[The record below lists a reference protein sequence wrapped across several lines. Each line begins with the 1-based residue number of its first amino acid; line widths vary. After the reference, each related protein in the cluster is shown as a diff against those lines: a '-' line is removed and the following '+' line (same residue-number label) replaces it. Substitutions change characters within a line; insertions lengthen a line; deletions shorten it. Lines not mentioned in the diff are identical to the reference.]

1 MMKKPLTPME
11 HPEEQEFSD
20 LRDEIADRI
29 DSLPPE
35 RKEEETSTDPSGAED
50 LSAVKLAQKG
60 DRREFDRLVQK
71 YQDAVV
77 SLCTHLMRNRSE
89 GEDAAQDTFVSAF
102 RQIHTFRGESRF
114 FTWLYS
120 IAVNMCRNRQRSF
133 WQRLF
138 QHSASTG
145 APDVD
150 KDLTETI
157 EILDSTPWPSEQ
169 LEKKELRDQIKR
181 VLMQMP
187 ARYREL
193 IVLRDIKELSYSDI
207 AAILEVPLGTVKS
220 GLARARL
227 AMQVELRGLV
237 DGI

>member
-1 MMKKPLTPME
+1 MKKPLTPME
-11 HPEEQEFSD
+11 NPEEQEFAD

-35 RKEEETSTDPSGAED
+35 RKEEETATDAAGAED
-50 LSAVKLAQKG
+50 IAAVKLAKKG
-60 DRREFDRLVQK
+60 DRKEFNRLVQK
-71 YQDAVV
+71 YQDSVV
-77 SLCTHLMRNRSE
+77 SLCTHLMRNRTE

-102 RQIHTFRGESRF
+102 QAIGSFRGESRF

-138 QHSASTG
+138 LHSASTG

-150 KDLTETI
+150 RDLSETI

-193 IVLRDIKELSYSDI
+193 IVLRDIKELSYSEI
-207 AAILEVPLGTVKS
+207 AAILEIPLGTVKS

>member
-1 MMKKPLTPME
+1 ME
-11 HPEEQEFSD
+11 HPEEEYSD

-35 RKEEETSTDPSGAED
+35 RKEEETATDAADAED
-50 LSAVKLAQKG
+50 LAAVKLAQKG
-60 DRREFDRLVQK
+60 NRKEFNRLVQK

-77 SLCTHLMRNRSE
+77 SLCTHLMRNRTE

-102 RQIHTFRGESRF
+102 RAIGSFRGESKF
-114 FTWLYS
+114 FTWLYT

-145 APDVD
+145 TPDVD
-150 KDLTETI
+150 KDLSETI

-193 IVLRDIKELSYSDI
+193 IVLRDIKELSYAEI
-207 AAILEVPLGTVKS
+207 AEILEIPLGTVKS

>member
-1 MMKKPLTPME
+1 MKKPLTPME
-11 HPEEQEFSD
+11 NPDEQEFSD
-20 LRDEIADRI
+20 LRNEIADRI

-35 RKEEETSTDPSGAED
+35 RKEEETATDPARAED
-50 LSAVKLAQKG
+50 LAAVKLAQKG
-60 DRREFDRLVQK
+60 NRKEFNRLVQK
-71 YQDAVV
+71 YQDAIV
-77 SLCTHLMRNRSE
+77 SLCTHLMRNRTE
-89 GEDAAQDTFVSAF
+89 GEDAAQDTFVNAF
-102 RQIHTFRGESRF
+102 QQIGSFRGESRF

-150 KDLTETI
+150 KDLSETI

>member
-1 MMKKPLTPME
+1 MNDDLTPLE
-11 HPEEQEFSD
+11 HDEQYLVDPLDETGYEESPQPEQ
-20 LRDEIADRI
+20 
-29 DSLPPE
+29 
-35 RKEEETSTDPSGAED
+35 KEEETSTATDTA
-50 LSAVKLAQKG
+50 AVEEYKAVQQVQKG
-60 DRREFDRLVQK
+60 NRNEFNRLIQK
-71 YQDAVV
+71 HQDAVV
-77 SLCTHLMRNRSE
+77 SLCTHLMRNRAE
-89 GEDAAQDTFVSAF
+89 GEDAAQDTFVNAF
-102 RQIHTFRGESRF
+102 RHIDSFRGESRF

-120 IAVNMCRNRQRSF
+120 IAVNVCRNRQRSF
-133 WQRLF
+133 WEKLF
-138 QHSASTG
+138 QRSLSVG

-150 KDLTETI
+150 KDLSETI

-187 ARYREL
+187 SRYREL

-207 AAILEVPLGTVKS
+207 ASILEVPLGTVKS

>member
-1 MMKKPLTPME
+1 MKKPLTPME
-11 HPEEQEFSD
+11 NPEEQEFAD

-35 RKEEETSTDPSGAED
+35 RKEEETATDAAGAED
-50 LSAVKLAQKG
+50 FADVKLAKKG
-60 DRREFDRLVQK
+60 DRKGFNRLVQK
-71 YQDAVV
+71 YQDSVV
-77 SLCTHLMRNRSE
+77 SLCTHLMRNRTE

-102 RQIHTFRGESRF
+102 QAIGSFRGESRF

-150 KDLTETI
+150 KDLSETI

-187 ARYREL
+187 TRYREL
-193 IVLRDIKELSYSDI
+193 IVLRDIKELSYSEI
-207 AAILEVPLGTVKS
+207 AQILELPLGTVKS

-227 AMQVELRGLV
+227 AMQVELRGLI

>member
-1 MMKKPLTPME
+1 ME
-11 HPEEQEFSD
+11 HAGEDEYAD
-20 LRDEIADRI
+20 LRDEIVDRI
-29 DSLPPE
+29 DSLPSE
-35 RKEEETSTDPSGAED
+35 KKEEETSRDRTGAED
-50 LSAVKLAQKG
+50 FASVKLAQKG
-60 DRREFDRLVQK
+60 SRKEFDRLVLK

-77 SLCTHLMRNRSE
+77 SLCTHLMRNRTE

-102 RQIHTFRGESRF
+102 RQIGSFRGEARF
-114 FTWLYS
+114 FTWLYA
-120 IAVNMCRNRQRSF
+120 IAVNTCRNRQRSF

-145 APDVD
+145 TPDVD
-150 KDLTETI
+150 KDLSETI

-181 VLMQMP
+181 VLVQMP
-187 ARYREL
+187 TRYREL
-193 IVLRDIKELSYSDI
+193 IVLRDIKELSYAEI
-207 AAILEVPLGTVKS
+207 AEILEIPLGSVKS

-227 AMQVELRGLV
+227 AMQVELRGLI

>member
-1 MMKKPLTPME
+1 MNDDATPIESQDEEFADPLDETGMQDGP
-11 HPEEQEFSD
+11 PPAEEK
-20 LRDEIADRI
+20 
-29 DSLPPE
+29 
-35 RKEEETSTDPSGAED
+35 KEEETSTADAATVEEYAS
-50 LSAVKLAQKG
+50 VQQVQKG
-60 DRREFDRLVQK
+60 DRKEFNRLVQK

-77 SLCTHLMRNRSE
+77 SLCTHLMRNRDE
-89 GEDAAQDTFVSAF
+89 GEDAAQDTFVNAF
-102 RQIHTFRGESRF
+102 RRIDSFRSESRF

-120 IAVNMCRNRQRSF
+120 IAVNVCRNKQRSF
-133 WQRLF
+133 WQKLF
-138 QHSASTG
+138 QHSASVGT
-145 APDVD
+145 PDVD
-150 KDLTETI
+150 RDLSETI
-157 EILDSTPWPSEQ
+157 EILDSSPWPSEQ

-193 IVLRDIKELSYSDI
+193 IVLRDIKELSYSEI
-207 AAILEVPLGTVKS
+207 SEILEVPLGTVKS

>member
-1 MMKKPLTPME
+1 MNDDSMLIEQPDEQDSSDPL
-11 HPEEQEFSD
+11 
-20 LRDEIADRI
+20 DETGLQDGA
-29 DSLPPE
+29 PPDP
-35 RKEEETSTDPSGAED
+35 KEDETSTADTAAIEEYK
-50 LSAVKLAQKG
+50 AVQKVQKG
-60 DRREFDRLVQK
+60 DRKEFSRLVQK
-71 YQDAVV
+71 YQDSVV
-77 SLCTHLMRNRSE
+77 SLCTHLMRNRAE
-89 GEDAAQDTFVSAF
+89 GEDASQDAFVNAYRRIDS
-102 RQIHTFRGESRF
+102 FRGESRF

-120 IAVNMCRNRQRSF
+120 IAVNVCRNKQRSF
-133 WQRLF
+133 WERLF
-138 QHSASTG
+138 KRSASVG

-150 KDLTETI
+150 KDLSETI
-157 EILDSTPWPSEQ
+157 EILDSSPWPSEQ

-187 ARYREL
+187 TRYREL
-193 IVLRDIKELSYSDI
+193 VVLRDIKEMSYADI